1 MQVDG
6 LQMQSCCC
14 RSFGASAPLCDNI
27 FRCPIPFRCQWAV
40 GSGSFGRVLST
51 DDAVCYDD
59 IH

>member
-6 LQMQSCCC
+6 LQMQSCHC

-27 FRCPIPFRCQWAV
+27 FRRPIPLRRQWAG

-51 DDAVCYDD
+51 DDAVCYD